1 LFSKKPFNDS
11 AVRGAAE
18 WRLFMLRKNLLLVFS
33 LGAVFVCAG
42 ARADVCFQYDGQAP
56 LVAKGAKL
64 PPPNACIPVP
74 VVEQDFQPGQLSRVG
89 IATGSL
95 CMGDPGSGNP
105 IVVFQYT
112 YDACGGPGSYFESAT
127 CRIDILSS
135 SGGGVISLPTENPGS
150 KQSSFCNGVF
160 TGLLPNQAGGLRQF
174 TDQSLRVWDCTNSN
188 FHVPAGN
195 ILDCNG
201 AALGPSG
208 ARRFLFPPPDGMM
221 TPRGR

>member
-1 LFSKKPFNDS
+1 
-11 AVRGAAE
+11 
-18 WRLFMLRKNLLLVFS
+18 MLHKSLLLMASV
-33 LGAVFVCAG
+33 GALLACPSAQ
-42 ARADVCFQYDGQAP
+42 ADVCFQYGGQAP

-95 CMGDPGSGNP
+95 CMGDPGSGDP

-112 YDACGGPGSYFESAT
+112 YDACQGPGSYFESAT

-150 KQSSFCNGVF
+150 KQSSYCNGVY
-160 TGLLPNQAGGLRQF
+160 TGLLPN
-174 TDQSLRVWDCTNSN
+174 SLPTR
-188 FHVPAGN
+188 
-195 ILDCNG
+195 L
-201 AALGPSG
+201 
-208 ARRFLFPPPDGMM
+208 
-221 TPRGR
+221 